1 MKKIGII
8 TFHASNNCGSM
19 LQAYALQKVIQN
31 RYKAVC
37 EIIDFS
43 NSEQK
48 RMYSVLY
55 KPKRMKDIFRN
66 MLNLLFYRQIQRHN
80 NDYARFKD
88 NNLCLSKK
96 QYSTLQELERE
107 DFPYDTY
114 IAGSDQVWNINAQD
128 FDDAYFLPFVKK
140 GKKIAYAVS
149 LGATNPNYSKEREK
163 YSKYVGDFTG
173 ISVREKNAQKWIR
186 ELANKD
192 VNICVDPTLLLSTDE
207 WETITGEREIKGR
220 YIFWY
225 TMIYKKEISD
235 IVQQV
240 SKKYGMPVYVMD
252 AKEWSRRALYLK
264 GIKLAHNGGPSLY
277 LSLVKNAEIVLT
289 SSFHGTVFCNVFKK
303 NFWYINIHDKDTND
317 DRASFLLSQLGLSD
331 RYIRKS
337 EVLKMDLMTLPVY
350 PEKSPINSTVKESL
364 EFLDSFCF

>member
-149 LGATNPNYSKEREK
+149 LGATNPSYSKEREK

-264 GIKLAHNGGPSLY
+264 GIKLAHNGGPSSY

>member
-1 MKKIGII
+1 M
-8 TFHASNNCGSM
+8 
-19 LQAYALQKVIQN
+19 
-31 RYKAVC
+31 
-37 EIIDFS
+37 
-43 NSEQK
+43 
-48 RMYSVLY
+48 
-55 KPKRMKDIFRN
+55 
-66 MLNLLFYRQIQRHN
+66 
-80 NDYARFKD
+80 
-88 NNLCLSKK
+88 
-96 QYSTLQELERE
+96 
-107 DFPYDTY
+107 
-114 IAGSDQVWNINAQD
+114 
-128 FDDAYFLPFVKK
+128 
-140 GKKIAYAVS
+140 
-149 LGATNPNYSKEREK
+149 
-163 YSKYVGDFTG
+163 
-173 ISVREKNAQKWIR
+173 
-186 ELANKD
+186 ANKD

-264 GIKLAHNGGPSLY
+264 GIKLAHNGGPSSY

>member
-1 MKKIGII
+1 
-8 TFHASNNCGSM
+8 
-19 LQAYALQKVIQN
+19 
-31 RYKAVC
+31 
-37 EIIDFS
+37 
-43 NSEQK
+43 
-48 RMYSVLY
+48 
-55 KPKRMKDIFRN
+55 MKDIFRN
-66 MLNLLFYRQIQRHN
+66 MLNLFFYRQIQRHN

-207 WETITGEREIKGR
+207 WETITGEREIKG
-220 YIFWY
+220 
-225 TMIYKKEISD
+225 
-235 IVQQV
+235 
-240 SKKYGMPVYVMD
+240 
-252 AKEWSRRALYLK
+252 
-264 GIKLAHNGGPSLY
+264 
-277 LSLVKNAEIVLT
+277 
-289 SSFHGTVFCNVFKK
+289 
-303 NFWYINIHDKDTND
+303 NIHDKDTND